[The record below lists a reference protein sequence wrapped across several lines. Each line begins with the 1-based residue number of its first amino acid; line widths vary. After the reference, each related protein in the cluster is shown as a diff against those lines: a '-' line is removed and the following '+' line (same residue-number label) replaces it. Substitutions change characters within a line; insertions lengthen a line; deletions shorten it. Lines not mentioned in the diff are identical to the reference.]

1 MRGALSERID
11 DLLTEANK
19 LRTDIAAL
27 LQEVNDR
34 EGIEAIEGLAD
45 VPDDLEYAEAL
56 MRSVCAELELARQD
70 AITGETIK
78 CQN

>member
-45 VPDDLEYAEAL
+45 VPGDLEYAEAL

-70 AITGETIK
+70 AINGGD
-78 CQN
+78 

>member
-70 AITGETIK
+70 AINGGD
-78 CQN
+78 

>member
-1 MRGALSERID
+1 MQETSGSGSLSDRID
-11 DLLTEANK
+11 RLLNEAEQ
-19 LRTDIAAL
+19 LRVDMTVL
-27 LQEVNDR
+27 LQIVRER

-70 AITGETIK
+70 AIDGGD
-78 CQN
+78 